1 MKSVD
6 VGDLPPCAYGP
17 QCLRLLDELDLPAA
31 CPSGCLTSIENL
43 QERRQ
48 LRQLRAHLTT
58 CSICS
63 ALLADAR
70 RARAQQ
76 RLLLYHVLKANEQQ
90 VPSTAHLIIEAMR
103 QTRAPRTASASQEV
117 HVHAQSLS
125 LLARPIERE
134 SATPQARGI
143 GHSFQ
148 RRGLFHSVLTLAT
161 VAVVIL
167 AAAGLLNHFSDQT
180 ASAPAGGNSSP
191 FEHRQPG
198 GDGWDTVLIGLTML
212 SASGMVKSFALY
224 RYDTPTDRLERIISS
239 ARTFAHVTMEG
250 ISHDGQSL
258 LYDLTS
264 ADQRTYTVYS
274 PAAGAHTV
282 YQLPAGA
289 GGNAIWV
296 DSSHIL
302 VQKRAGLVVELDTRQ
317 GTVGRTWPI
326 KAERLVCYHQPFL
339 YFIAGGQGSASA
351 LYRANLAVA
360 GAAVHYV
367 ADAQSDT
374 RFWLSGDGT
383 TVFYATRGAA
393 GRPGIYAVR
402 ADGSDVQLLRA
413 GLGLPIGYTDD
424 NALLLLQQVGG
435 RLEVIRLGRTPAQ
448 TERVLLANAAP
459 GATSLCDTAGLVA
472 VIKICAGN
480 VALEPYGHGLLLHAY
495 YANGSHGLV
504 YDNLQTGASQTIL
517 TLPARATVQLPGW
530 SKMLAAPA
538 AASQQACLCA

>member
-6 VGDLPPCAYGP
+6 VGDLPPCAFGP

-48 LRQLRAHLTT
+48 LRQLRSHLAS
-58 CSICS
+58 CSTCS

-76 RLLLYHVLKANEQQ
+76 RVLLYHVLKANERQ

-103 QTRAPRTASASQEV
+103 QTRAHNDAPTPPEA

-125 LLARPIERE
+125 LLARPVERG
-134 SATPQARGI
+134 SASHPLQAQGS
-143 GHSFQ
+143 GHPLQHRS
-148 RRGLFHSVLTLAT
+148 LFHSVLTLAT

-167 AAAGLLNHFSDQT
+167 AAAGLLNHFADQS

-212 SASGMVKSFALY
+212 SAGGMVKGFTFYS
-224 RYDTPTDRLERIISS
+224 YDAPADRLERIVSS
-239 ARTFAHVTMEG
+239 TRTFAHVTMEG

-258 LYDLTS
+258 LYDLAS
-264 ADQRTYTVYS
+264 AHQRTYTIYS

-302 VQKRAGLVVELDTRQ
+302 VQQRAGLVVELDTQQ
-317 GTVGRTWPI
+317 GGVVRAWPI

-339 YFIAGGQGSASA
+339 YFIAGGQANA
-351 LYRANLAVA
+351 LYRANLEAV
-360 GAAVHYV
+360 GASVQYV
-367 ADAQSDT
+367 TDAQPDT
-374 RFWLSGDGT
+374 RFWLSVDGT
-383 TVFYATRGAA
+383 TVFYASRGAV
-393 GRPGIYAVR
+393 GGQGIYAVH
-402 ADGSDVQLLRA
+402 ADGSNVHLLRA

-435 RLEVIRLGRTPAQ
+435 RLEVVRLGRTPAQ
-448 TERVLLANAAP
+448 AERVLLTNAAP
-459 GATSLCDTAGLVA
+459 GATSLCGAAGLVA
-472 VIKICAGN
+472 VIKICNGN
-480 VALEPYGHGLLLHAY
+480 IALEPHGHGLLLHAY

-517 TLPARATVQLPGW
+517 TLPASTTVQLPGW
-530 SKMLAAPA
+530 SKMVAAPA
-538 AASQQACLCA
+538 AGQLACLCA